1 MTNPFTPVA
10 GAMTNN
16 PDVHGHIELYL
27 LFDLKQVARVLS
39 KEEFESLLDGDL
51 ALSGYAGTVE
61 MVQVVC
67 TRLRMIQS
75 MVCFHLPLDNEGYC
89 VENWHMPLQRLA
101 DTAARGPNLGAGRI
115 RLACSSQCA
124 ISWHKD
130 SLWEPSTTVFTAV
143 KKAVADTLDKFQSVV
158 MDEIPDVEQL
168 KRAMRNETQT
178 FRNQL
183 QSLQQEVERQR
194 LINERLQDKLA
205 EYAGQEEN
213 QGDKRIELQM
223 LRLQNQSLLQKVREL
238 EIRAEQLISERHEDF
253 DENEIEDETSAD
265 QLLDKMQAE
274 DILCVVYRPGV
285 GHLNLSPEQMVQFL
299 DDPLAYSATQAF
311 VSLPHYKQWLKHHD
325 EAKCRTCGKRIP
337 VIAKP
342 KEYRPSE
349 DDFCAEHKPA

>member
-1 MTNPFTPVA
+1 MA
-10 GAMTNN
+10 GAMSNN
-16 PDVHGHIELYL
+16 PDVHGHIEIYL
-27 LFDLKQVARVLS
+27 LFDLKQVARALS
-39 KEEFESLLDGDL
+39 KEEFESLLDGDI
-51 ALSGYAGTVE
+51 ALTGFTGKVE
-61 MVQVVC
+61 MVQVIC

-75 MVCFHLPLDNEGYC
+75 MVCFYLPLDDEGYC
-89 VENWHMPLQRLA
+89 AENWHMPLQRLA

-130 SLWEPSTTVFTAV
+130 SLWDPTTTIFAAV
-143 KKAVADTLDKFQSVV
+143 KKAVADVLGESEAEENEPLD
-158 MDEIPDVEQL
+158 MDQL
-168 KRAMRNETQT
+168 KRAMRNETQA

-183 QSLQQEVERQR
+183 QSMQQEVERQR
-194 LINERLQDKLA
+194 LLNERLQKKLA
-205 EYAGQEEN
+205 EATAQDEGS
-213 QGDKRIELQM
+213 DKRVELQM
-223 LRLQNQSLLQKVREL
+223 LRLQNQSLLQKLREL
-238 EIRAEQLISERHEDF
+238 ELRLEQSAATRETYSEED
-253 DENEIEDETSAD
+253 EIEDETSAD

-342 KEYRPSE
+342 KEYRPAE
-349 DDFCAEHKPA
+349 DDFCSEHKPT

>member
-1 MTNPFTPVA
+1 MA

-27 LFDLKQVARVLS
+27 LFDLKQVARILS
-39 KEEFESLLDGDL
+39 KDEFESLLDGE
-51 ALSGYAGTVE
+51 APLSGFSGTVE
-61 MVQVVC
+61 MAQVVC

-75 MVCFHLPLDNEGYC
+75 MVCFNLPLDNEGYC
-89 VENWHMPLQRLA
+89 QENWHMPLQRLA

-130 SLWEPSTTVFTAV
+130 SLWEPSTTIFSAV
-143 KKAVADTLDKFQSVV
+143 KKAVSQVLDKSATAAE
-158 MDEIPDVEQL
+158 DEPLDVDQL

-178 FRNQL
+178 FRTQL
-183 QSLQQEVERQR
+183 QSMQQEVERQR
-194 LINERLQDKLA
+194 LLNERLQKKLA
-205 EYAGQEEN
+205 ELNAQEDG
-213 QGDKRIELQM
+213 GDKRIELQM

-238 EIRAEQLISERHEDF
+238 EVRVEQAASAKQVYIDED
-253 DENEIEDETSAD
+253 EIEDETSAD

-299 DDPLAYSATQAF
+299 DDPLSYSATQAF

-325 EAKCRTCGKRIP
+325 EAKCKTCGKRIP

-342 KEYRPSE
+342 KEYRPAE